1 MSNIC
6 ILFHCACIACTLAY
20 ALALLAIFFSLFLHF
35 STKLIHTI
43 PLHAPTLER
52 YRFIQ
57 RPLAVWLWVLLQW
70 FFAFQIL
77 LAINFQWF
85 LLQHCCS
92 GILSHTHTHSH
103 ICFLSSN
110 LKNRHCIRL
119 FVTYVAGV
127 ILHEKYLFLRI
138 IVVLCICR
146 QWRVLV
152 AVTCIYSITYAP
164 YLSRKSAIL
173 FQIHVNLLLVQLLHL
188 ISKFLRF

>member
-1 MSNIC
+1 MYIFVFVALCVCAPCCMSNIC

-43 PLHAPTLER
+43 PLHAPTLEG

-92 GILSHTHTHSH
+92 GILSHTHTQTRIYNHTNTH
-103 ICFLSSN
+103 SN
-110 LKNRHCIRL
+110 LFMCANMFAFTFWKRFRDFILDSLCYFTFRCRHMC
-119 FVTYVAGV
+119 V
-127 ILHEKYLFLRI
+127 K
-138 IVVLCICR
+138 CR
-146 QWRVLV
+146 KW
-152 AVTCIYSITYAP
+152 A
-164 YLSRKSAIL
+164 
-173 FQIHVNLLLVQLLHL
+173 
-188 ISKFLRF
+188 SK